1 MCSPSLSTARPAART
16 KSRLTGAYA
25 VAVRTSTVDVSGGRP
40 KRPKDRKAQIA
51 QVAAEL
57 FCARGFHGVGLD
69 EIAATVGISAP
80 AVYRHFENKY
90 AILVFTTRRLID
102 ATLTATD
109 LPAAG
114 DPW

>member
-1 MCSPSLSTARPAART
+1 MYSPSLSTTSPVAGI
-16 KSRLTGAYA
+16 KSRLTRAYA
-25 VAVRTSTVDVSGGRP
+25 VAVRSSTVDVSGGQQ

-69 EIAATVGISAP
+69 EIAAAVGISAP

-90 AILVFTTRRLID
+90 AILVFATRRL
-102 ATLTATD
+102 
-109 LPAAG
+109 
-114 DPW
+114 